1 MTSSSKTWFIT
12 GTSKGFGRI
21 WAEAALDRGDRVAA
35 TARDP
40 GTLEALIDRYGE
52 QVLPLRLDVT
62 DRAAAQQVVQRAHAH
77 FGRLDVVVNNAGYGL
92 FAMTEEASEAQARA
106 QFETNFFGALWVTQ
120 AALPLLR
127 AQRGGH
133 LVQVSSIGGIMAFPQ
148 FSLYN
153 ASKWALEGFSQA
165 LAAEVQEFGVKVTL
179 LEPTGYAT
187 DWGAGSA
194 ARAEPMPEY
203 DAVRAHGAKA
213 WRGRRSG
220 EPRATVPALMALVD
234 AKNPPL
240 RAFLGAGLLEMVRT
254 EYAERL
260 DTWVEWSA
268 VADAAMG

>member
-1 MTSSSKTWFIT
+1 MPSSSKTWFIT

-35 TARDP
+35 AARVP
-40 GTLEALIDRYGE
+40 QTLDGLVDRYGD
-52 QVLPLRLDVT
+52 QVLPLELDVT
-62 DRAAAQQVVQRAHAH
+62 DRAAAQKSVQRAHAH
-77 FGRLDVVVNNAGYGL
+77 FGRLDVVINNAGHGL
-92 FAMTEEASEAQARA
+92 FAMAEEASEAQARA

-165 LAAEVQEFGVKVTL
+165 LAAEVREFGVKVTL

-187 DWGAGSA
+187 DWSAGSA
-194 ARAEPMPEY
+194 VRAEPMPEY
-203 DAVRAHGAKA
+203 DAVRAQGVQA
-213 WRGRRSG
+213 WRGRMPG

-240 RAFLGAGLLEMVRT
+240 RAFLGTGLLDMVRT

-260 DTWVEWSA
+260 DTWAEWSA